1 MEALAALLIPIAAA
15 GLAVWFILWVK
26 RRRRMAGKR
35 DDETQPTGPDG
46 F

>member
-1 MEALAALLIPIAAA
+1 MDAFAVLLIPIAAA

-26 RRRRMAGKR
+26 RRPRVAGKR

>member
-1 MEALAALLIPIAAA
+1 MDALAAILIPLSAAV
-15 GLAVWFILWVK
+15 LAVWFILWVK

-35 DDETQPTGPDG
+35 DDEEQPLGPEG